1 MVSARGVVPACDLS
15 LVDISMVLGKINAVD
30 IDRYYDTD
38 RYHLK
43 GIGM

>member
-1 MVSARGVVPACDLS
+1 MASVSICGLHADAFEVV
-15 LVDISMVLGKINAVD
+15 AVFVVVTID
-30 IDRYYDTD
+30 VHQIDRYYDKD